1 MLHTQQQQQQQKGI
15 HVIQSALQLDCY
27 MHFKQIEIESL
38 EHTSKCGTTTWN
50 EVEMNVN

>member
-1 MLHTQQQQQQQKGI
+1 MLHTQQQQQKGI